1 MLTANKSQ
9 TVSDDNATQDGAV
22 LDLSQY
28 LHKVKVSK
36 TLIVQADDLALE
48 HERFHTNYVIAGR
61 MALYALLGKIYE
73 LVLKVEGSDD
83 CDFFVDQMRK
93 SLKSK
98 HSIRTQEN
106 SSTAAIV
113 VRYVTRAD
121 RKTAHVYARA
131 IEAAKASH
139 VPAVGFSDYVDEQGG
154 VEKIRSNQAQNG
166 KPATHARTTETQD
179 VAKQPSVLSYL
190 RARSEFPKSSFAFK
204 SELAAEEECEYSVFV
219 CRKRHG
225 RYLVLDQLDLSEDT
239 DLRELL
245 EDGLESQ
252 INLYKANPQRFDEK
266 ARLRSMK
273 REMSVLRKRN
283 PAHYQAVLKA
293 VQSKDMDQ
301 ISTTTKRSWIAS
313 KLVAQSQ

>member
-1 MLTANKSQ
+1 MLTATKSQ
-9 TVSDDNATQDGAV
+9 AVCDDSATQDDAV
-22 LDLSQY
+22 LDLNQY
-28 LHKVKVSK
+28 LDKVKVSK
-36 TLIVQADDLALE
+36 TLIAQADDLAVE

-73 LVLKVEGSDD
+73 LVLKVESSVD
-83 CDFFVDQMRK
+83 CEFFVDQMRK
-93 SLKSK
+93 SLKIK

-106 SSTAAIV
+106 SSIAALV

-131 IEAAKASH
+131 IESAKASQ
-139 VPAVGFSDYVDEQGG
+139 VPAIGFSDYVDEQGG
-154 VEKIRSNQAQNG
+154 VEKIRSNQAQDG
-166 KPATHARTTETQD
+166 KPSIQTRITETQD
-179 VAKQPSVLSYL
+179 VANHPSVLSYL
-190 RARSEFPKSSFAFK
+190 RARTEFPKSSFAFK
-204 SELAAEEECEYSVFV
+204 SELADEEECEYSVFV
-219 CRKRHG
+219 CRKRQG
-225 RYLVLDQLDLSEDT
+225 RYLVLDQLDLSEQT

-245 EDGLESQ
+245 EEGLESQ
-252 INLYKANPQRFDEK
+252 MNLYKANPKRFEEK
-266 ARLRSMK
+266 AHHRSMK

-301 ISTTTKRSWIAS
+301 ISSTTKRSWIAS

>member
-1 MLTANKSQ
+1 MTNHLFVTSDIGSDTS
-9 TVSDDNATQDGAV
+9 TVI
-22 LDLSQY
+22 DLNQY
-28 LHKVKVSK
+28 LHSVKVSK
-36 TLIVQADDLALE
+36 TLIAQADDLALE

-73 LVLKVEGSDD
+73 LVLKVESSVD
-83 CDFFVDQMRK
+83 CEFFVDQMRK

-139 VPAVGFSDYVDEQGG
+139 VPAVGFSEYVDEQGG
-154 VEKIRSNQAQNG
+154 VEKIRSSQAKNG
-166 KPATHARTTETQD
+166 KTSTQARTTETRD
-179 VAKQPSVLSYL
+179 VANHPSVFSYL
-190 RARSEFPKSSFAFK
+190 RARTEFPKSSFAFK
-204 SELAAEEECEYSVFV
+204 SEIADEEACEYSVFV
-219 CRKRHG
+219 CRKRQG
-225 RYLVLDQLDLSEDT
+225 RYLVLDQLDLSEAT
-239 DLRELL
+239 DLRVLL
-245 EDGLESQ
+245 EEGLESQ
-252 INLYKANPQRFDEK
+252 MNLYKANPKRFEEK
-266 ARLRSMK
+266 AHHRSMK

-293 VQSKDMDQ
+293 VQSKGTDQ
-301 ISTTTKRSWIAS
+301 LDPITKRSWIAS

>member
-1 MLTANKSQ
+1 MLTATKSQ
-9 TVSDDNATQDGAV
+9 AVSDDSAIQDGGV
-22 LDLSQY
+22 LDLNQY

-36 TLIVQADDLALE
+36 NLIAQADDLALE

-73 LVLKVEGSDD
+73 LVLQVESSVD
-83 CDFFVDQMRK
+83 CEFFVDQMRK

-131 IEAAKASH
+131 IESAKASQ
-139 VPAVGFSDYVDEQGG
+139 VPAIGFSDYVDEQGG
-154 VEKIRSNQAQNG
+154 VEKIRSNQAQSG
-166 KPATHARTTETQD
+166 KPFTQARTTETQD
-179 VAKQPSVLSYL
+179 EANHPSVFSYL

-204 SELAAEEECEYSVFV
+204 SDLADEEEYEYSVFV
-219 CRKRHG
+219 CRKRQG

-245 EDGLESQ
+245 EEGLESQ
-252 INLYKANPQRFDEK
+252 MNLYKANPKRFEEK
-266 ARLRSMK
+266 AHHRSMK

-293 VQSKDMDQ
+293 TQSNGMDQ

-313 KLVAQSQ
+313 KLTAQSQ

>member
-1 MLTANKSQ
+1 MLTATK
-9 TVSDDNATQDGAV
+9 TLAVSNDSATQDGAV
-22 LDLSQY
+22 LDLNQY
-28 LHKVKVSK
+28 LNAVKVSK
-36 TLIVQADDLALE
+36 TLIAQADDLALE

-73 LVLKVEGSDD
+73 LVLKVECSSD
-83 CDFFVDQMRK
+83 CDFFVEQMRK
-93 SLKSK
+93 NLKSK

-113 VRYVTRAD
+113 IRYVTRAD

-131 IEAAKASH
+131 IEAAKASQ

-166 KPATHARTTETQD
+166 KPSAQARATETQD
-179 VAKQPSVLSYL
+179 VDKQPSVFSYL

-204 SELAAEEECEYSVFV
+204 SDLANEEECEYSIFV
-219 CRKRHG
+219 CRKRQG
-225 RYLVLDQLDLSEDT
+225 RYLVLDQLDLSEKS

-245 EDGLESQ
+245 EEGLESQ
-252 INLYKANPQRFDEK
+252 MNLYKANPKRFEEK
-266 ARLRSMK
+266 AHHRSMK

-283 PAHYQAVLKA
+283 PAHYQAVVNAMQAKG
-293 VQSKDMDQ
+293 MDQ
-301 ISTTTKRSWIAS
+301 LDRTTKRSWIAS
-313 KLVAQSQ
+313 KLVAQSK

>member
-1 MLTANKSQ
+1 MLRATKSKAD
-9 TVSDDNATQDGAV
+9 SDDSATQDGAV
-22 LDLSQY
+22 LDLNQY
-28 LHKVKVSK
+28 LHSVKVSK
-36 TLIVQADDLALE
+36 TLIAQADDLALE

-73 LVLKVEGSDD
+73 FVLKVESSVD
-83 CDFFVDQMRK
+83 CEFFVDQMRK

-131 IEAAKASH
+131 IEAAKASQ

-154 VEKIRSNQAQNG
+154 VEKIRSNQAQSG
-166 KPATHARTTETQD
+166 KPSTQAGTTETQD
-179 VAKQPSVLSYL
+179 VAKQPSVFSYL

-204 SELAAEEECEYSVFV
+204 SALEEEEECEYSVFV
-219 CRKRHG
+219 CRKRQG
-225 RYLVLDQLDLSEDT
+225 RYLVLDQLDLSEAT

-245 EDGLESQ
+245 EEGLESQ
-252 INLYKANPQRFDEK
+252 INLYKVNPKRFDQK
-266 ARLRSMK
+266 AHHRSMK

-293 VQSKDMDQ
+293 TQSNGMDQ

-313 KLVAQSQ
+313 KLTAQSQ

>member
-1 MLTANKSQ
+1 MLTATKSKAD
-9 TVSDDNATQDGAV
+9 SDDSATQDGAV
-22 LDLSQY
+22 LDLNQY
-28 LHKVKVSK
+28 LHSVKVSK
-36 TLIVQADDLALE
+36 TLIAQADDLAIE

-73 LVLKVEGSDD
+73 LVLKVESSVD
-83 CDFFVDQMRK
+83 CEFFVDQMRK

-131 IEAAKASH
+131 IEAAKASQ

-154 VEKIRSNQAQNG
+154 VEKIRSTQAQTR
-166 KPATHARTTETQD
+166 KPSAQVQTTATKD
-179 VAKQPSVLSYL
+179 VAKQPSVFSYL

-219 CRKRHG
+219 CRKRQG

-245 EDGLESQ
+245 EEGLESQ
-252 INLYKANPQRFDEK
+252 INLYKANPKRFDQK
-266 ARLRSMK
+266 AHHRSMK

-293 VQSKDMDQ
+293 MQSKEIDQ
-301 ISTTTKRSWIAS
+301 LSSTAKRSWIAS
-313 KLVAQSQ
+313 KLTAQSQ